1 MFDKIAIKGR
11 IDTADIDTI
20 VLRNYLEQC
29 TKGDELYYTSTAYA
43 NFEGCFITLSG
54 DMVKCKCSVNKL
66 WQKAN
71 TGKLDNSRPMTFR
84 NAVKTIY
91 DLLLRLCLKPENT
104 IVTYYEIGLT
114 MKLSEPA
121 TEYISRVEDI
131 GGKQLWNDANYPENR
146 QKTTER
152 SKYYRKIL
160 KIYDKT
166 FEADEKGRNVG
177 QNIVRIETIYR
188 HQSVRLLELI
198 DDFNLKKLAKI
209 FYDDWTSI
217 RFVRELSATPGIKM
231 CQLDK
236 AREIHR
242 LGVERYKDKYRAM
255 YLEKKITKKQW
266 ETIRNFARSWP
277 DERKRY
283 IEELTTYEREYM
295 DILLSGS
302 QIGSINFSKRKNITR

>member
-166 FEADEKGRNVG
+166 FEAAEKGRNVG

-188 HQSVRLLELI
+188 HQSVRLLDLI

-277 DERKRY
+277 DERTRY

-295 DILLSGS
+295 DILLSGF
-302 QIGSINFSKRKNITR
+302 QIGSINFSKNKNITY

>member
-1 MFDKIAIKGR
+1 MFDKIILKGK

-29 TKGDELYYTSTAYA
+29 TKGDEVYYTSTAYA
-43 NFEGCFITLSG
+43 NFEGCYITLNG
-54 DMVKCKCSVNKL
+54 DMVKCKCSINKL
-66 WQKAN
+66 WQKTR

-84 NAVKTIY
+84 NAVKTIHE
-91 DLLLRLCLKPENT
+91 LLMRICLKPENA

-114 MKLSEPA
+114 MKMSAEA
-121 TEYISRVEDI
+121 SEYIKRVEDVA
-131 GGKQLWNDANYPENR
+131 GKQLWNDANYPENR

-160 KIYDKT
+160 KIYDKS
-166 FEADEKGRNVG
+166 FEAEDKGRTDVG
-177 QNIVRIETIYR
+177 KNIVRIESIYR
-188 HQSVRLLELI
+188 HQSVKLLDLI
-198 DDFNLKKLAKI
+198 DDVNLRKLGKI
-209 FYDDWTSI
+209 FYEDWLSL
-217 RFVRELSATPGIKM
+217 RFVRNLYATPGIKM

-242 LGVERYKDKYRAM
+242 LGIARYKEKYRDM
-255 YLEKKITKKQW
+255 YLTKRITKKQW

-283 IEELTTYEREYM
+283 IEEKTAFEEEYM
-295 DILLSGS
+295 GVLLSGF
-302 QIGSINFSKRKNITR
+302 QIGSINFSKKNL